1 MFDISSLI
9 QLGLIYLFRFL
20 KQSRMNSESEKNI
33 SESNTKLNE
42 VEEENKTKEE
52 IVVENS
58 IIYLIKMF

>member
-1 MFDISSLI
+1 
-9 QLGLIYLFRFL
+9 
-20 KQSRMNSESEKNI
+20 MNSESEKNI

-58 IIYLIKMF
+58 IIY

>member
-1 MFDISSLI
+1 
-9 QLGLIYLFRFL
+9 
-20 KQSRMNSESEKNI
+20 MNSESEKNI

-42 VEEENKTKEE
+42 AEEENKTKEE

>member
-9 QLGLIYLFRFL
+9 QLGSIYLFRFL